1 VYHTRQEIPLSV
13 NAVIIMH
20 LHPPSYLDLP
30 ALFFER
36 VLPTPVVQPS
46 FVVLNRPLAGEL
58 GCRFED
64 LESPEILTVLS
75 GGRSPHGSIPLALA
89 YAGHQFGQFVP
100 VLGDGRAVLLGEVV
114 AIDGASFDVQ
124 LKGSGQTPF
133 SRRGDGRAALGPMLR
148 EYIIGEA
155 LHALGIPATR
165 TLAVVST
172 GEVVMRERPL
182 PGGIQV
188 RIAQSHVRIGTFQF
202 AAMHG
207 DRESLSALAD
217 YVIRRHYQAIGGQED
232 RWYQLARSIIERQAA
247 LIAQW
252 MCVGFIHGVMNT
264 DNVAVSGESIDFGPC
279 AWMNRYDPATVFS
292 SIDRG
297 GRYAFGAQPRIIQ
310 WNSAR
315 LVEALV
321 PLLDRERERAIAL
334 AQGLVDEV
342 PGIYAEYWL
351 RGMRAKIGLKSV
363 EEGDASL
370 ISDLLEIMRQARLD
384 YTGTFRSL
392 SDDEGNIRSPAL
404 ASWMIRWRERT
415 RSERNGRAFWE
426 TLADMR
432 QINPAVIA
440 RNHLVEEALRKGA
453 EEGDFSLMTRLVA
466 AVRDPFTEDAEFGAV
481 PAGDDPDYRTFCGT

>member
-1 VYHTRQEIPLSV
+1 
-13 NAVIIMH
+13 MH
-20 LHPPSYLDLP
+20 LNPPSYLDLP

-46 FVVLNRPLAGEL
+46 FVVVNQPLAGEL
-58 GCRFED
+58 GVRFED
-64 LESPEILTVLS
+64 LESSETLAVLS
-75 GGRSPHGSIPLALA
+75 GGRSPRGSTPLALA
-89 YAGHQFGQFVP
+89 YAGHQFGHFVP

-114 AIDGASFDVQ
+114 ASDGTSFDLQ
-124 LKGSGQTPF
+124 LKGSGQTSF
-133 SRRGDGRAALGPMLR
+133 SRRGDGRAALGPMMR

-172 GEVVMRERPL
+172 GEVVVREQPL

-202 AAMHG
+202 AAIHG

-217 YVIRRHYQAIGGQED
+217 YVIRRHYQAIWGQED
-232 RWYQLARSIIERQAA
+232 RWYLLARAIIERQVA

-297 GRYAFGAQPRIIQ
+297 GRYAYGAQPRILQ

-315 LVEALV
+315 LVESLV
-321 PLLDRERERAIAL
+321 PLLDEDRGRAIAR

-342 PGIYAEYWL
+342 PPMYSEYWL

-363 EEGDASL
+363 EEEDGSL
-370 ISDLLEIMRQARLD
+370 ILELLEIMQQARLD
-384 YTGTFRSL
+384 YTGTFRAL
-392 SDDEGNIRSPAL
+392 SSDQGDDRSPAL
-404 ASWMIRWRERT
+404 ASWMMRWRERIS
-415 RSERNGRAFWE
+415 SERNGRPFSE

-432 QINPAVIA
+432 KINPAVIA
-440 RNHLVEEALRKGA
+440 RNHFVEEALRKGA
-453 EEGDFSLMTRLVA
+453 DEGDFSVMFRLVA
-466 AVRDPFTEDAEFGAV
+466 ALRDPFTEHTEFGAV
-481 PAGDDPDYRTFCGT
+481 PAEDDPDYRTFCGT

>member
-1 VYHTRQEIPLSV
+1 
-13 NAVIIMH
+13 
-20 LHPPSYLDLP
+20 
-30 ALFFER
+30 
-36 VLPTPVVQPS
+36 
-46 FVVLNRPLAGEL
+46 
-58 GCRFED
+58 
-64 LESPEILTVLS
+64 
-75 GGRSPHGSIPLALA
+75 
-89 YAGHQFGQFVP
+89 
-100 VLGDGRAVLLGEVV
+100 
-114 AIDGASFDVQ
+114 
-124 LKGSGQTPF
+124 
-133 SRRGDGRAALGPMLR
+133 MLR